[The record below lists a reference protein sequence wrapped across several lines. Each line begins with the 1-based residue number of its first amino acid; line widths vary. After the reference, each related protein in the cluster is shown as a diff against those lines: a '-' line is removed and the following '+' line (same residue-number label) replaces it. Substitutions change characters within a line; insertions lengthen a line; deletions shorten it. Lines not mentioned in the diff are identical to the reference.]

1 MAVTLSSA
9 DSALKTYYLDAIAE
23 QLNTKVNPFLSA
35 IEHSTENVYGKEI
48 RKFTTYGLNSGIG
61 AGTEDGSLPKA
72 GGNNY
77 AQMVTTLKNLYG
89 TIEISDKAIRA
100 SQNDTGA
107 FINLLNAEME
117 GLVNSSVFNFSR
129 MLFGDGNGTIA
140 KIEVVNETDLQFESV
155 DNIYEGMIVDFYD
168 DDGNTLDVLRG
179 VKIIGVHRESRSIM
193 IDRKE
198 CFNDIENYLN
208 VVIQGSYQNELTGLA
223 TIFNP
228 RAESLYGLSRYENS
242 WLVPYCKK
250 LNGAITENEIQIVL
264 DEIEKKSGSSVNF
277 IICSWGVRRALQQEF
292 AKNRRTFDMT
302 ELAGGY
308 KAMTYN
314 GIPIVADRFCPKG
327 TMYLLNTGDF
337 TLHQLCDWQ
346 WMEGEDGRI
355 LKQIPGRPV
364 YTATLV
370 KYADLICSRPCG
382 QGVITD
388 ITE

>member
-9 DSALKTYYLDAIAE
+9 DSALKTYYLDAVAE

-48 RKFTTYGLNSGIG
+48 RKFTTYGLNAGIG
-61 AGTEDGSLPKA
+61 AGTEDGTLPKA

-117 GLVNSSVFNFSR
+117 GLVKASIYNFGR
-129 MLFGDGNGTIA
+129 MLFGNGNGEIA
-140 KIEVVNETDLQFESV
+140 MIEVINDIDIQLVSV
-155 DNIYEGMIVDFYD
+155 DNVYEGMIIDFVDD
-168 DDGNTLDVLRG
+168 QGNTIDLMRG
-179 VKIIGVHRESRSIM
+179 VKITGVDRKYNCIT
-193 IDRKE
+193 IDRQE
-198 CFNDIENYLN
+198 CFSDLENYLHL
-208 VVIQGSYQNELTGLA
+208 VIQGSYQNEITGLGA
-223 TIFNP
+223 IFGKNDN
-228 RAESLYGLSRYENS
+228 LYGLSRYQNG
-242 WLVPYCKK
+242 WLVPYNKE

-264 DEIEKKSGSSVNF
+264 DEIEKNSGSSVNF
-277 IICSWGVRRALQQEF
+277 IVCSWGVRRALQQEF
-292 AKNRRTFDMT
+292 SKNRRSIDMA

-308 KAMTYN
+308 KAITYN

-327 TMYLLNTGDF
+327 TMYLLNTEDF

-382 QGVITD
+382 QGIITN

>member
-61 AGTEDGSLPKA
+61 AGTEDGTLPKA

-117 GLVNSSVFNFSR
+117 GLVKASIYNFGR
-129 MLFGDGNGTIA
+129 MLFGNGNGEIA
-140 KIEVVNETDLQFESV
+140 MIEVINDTDIQLVSV
-155 DNIYEGMIVDFYD
+155 DNVYEGMIIDFVDD
-168 DDGNTLDVLRG
+168 QGNTIDLMRG
-179 VKIIGVHRESRSIM
+179 VKITGVDRKNNCIT
-193 IDRKE
+193 IDRQE
-198 CFNDIENYLN
+198 CFNDIERYLHL
-208 VVIQGSYQNELTGLA
+208 VIQGSYQNEITGLGA
-223 TIFNP
+223 IFGKNDN
-228 RAESLYGLSRYENS
+228 LYGLSRYQNG
-242 WLVPYCKK
+242 WLVPYNKE

-264 DEIEKKSGSSVNF
+264 DEIEKNSGSSVNF
-277 IICSWGVRRALQQEF
+277 IVCSWGVRRALQQEF
-292 AKNRRTFDMT
+292 SKNRRSIDMA

-308 KAMTYN
+308 KAITYN

-327 TMYLLNTGDF
+327 TMYLLNTEDF

-382 QGVITD
+382 QGIITN